1 MYLLLSISQLMVP
14 NCNTPTRIMGKS
26 DIAPCVAF
34 LAELA
39 LDVIAITKLVH
50 NPELKMPSKQTT
62 LAIDTNLHID
72 SFIHYP

>member
-1 MYLLLSISQLMVP
+1 
-14 NCNTPTRIMGKS
+14 MGKS
-26 DIAPCVAF
+26 DIAPCAAF

-39 LDVIAITKLVH
+39 LDVIASTELVH
-50 NPELKMPSKQTT
+50 NPEPIMPIKQTT